1 MIVKFKEIADYVAG
15 QSPESKYYSNTEG
28 IPFLQG
34 NRTFGLF
41 YPTIDT
47 YTKKITKIAKKGDI
61 LMSVR
66 APVGDLNIA
75 KEDLCIGRGLSAISS
90 KTGNNIF
97 LFYSLKYNIQN
108 LIRQSSG
115 TTFDSIT
122 RDVIENMNMIIPD
135 DKSIHL
141 KISKLLFDIDLKI
154 DINNKI
160 NAELESMAKTLYD
173 YWFLQFEFPNEE
185 GKPYKSSGGKMVW
198 NENLKKEIPE
208 GWEVNKIAECLVHIN
223 TGLNPRDHFVL
234 NDGKIKYV
242 TVKNL
247 TTTGELDFSGCDT
260 ISESTKKLINKR
272 SMISPGDILF
282 ASIAPLGRCFI
293 IRETPHDWEINESVF
308 SIRTNHKISS
318 EYLYQHFMSDYFV
331 KKAEH
336 SSTGSVFAGIRIST
350 LNDMD
355 IVIPPKVIIDK
366 FTNKL
371 TNIYKLKY
379 GKSKENQELT
389 SLRDFLLPML
399 MNGQVTFK

>member
-34 NRTFGLF
+34 SRTFGLL

-173 YWFLQFEFPNEE
+173 YWFLQFEFPNEN

-198 NENLKKEIPE
+198 NEELKREIPK
-208 GWEVNKIAECLVHIN
+208 GWEV
-223 TGLNPRDHFVL
+223 
-234 NDGKIKYV
+234 
-242 TVKNL
+242 
-247 TTTGELDFSGCDT
+247 
-260 ISESTKKLINKR
+260 KKV
-272 SMISPGDILF
+272 GDILEEANKSKIQVNDANEKGKYPF
-282 ASIAPLGRCFI
+282 FTSG
-293 IRETPHDWEINESVF
+293 ESVLAF
-308 SIRTNHKISS
+308 D
-318 EYLYQHFMSDYFV
+318 EYLVDGFNIFLNTGGNPDI
-331 KKAEH
+331 KAYMGKCAY
-336 SSTGSVFAGIRIST
+336 STDTWCVSAKEFSYVLYYHLLKLMPQFEQLFFAGSGLKHLQKDSLKNQYILLPDDKPLKRFNNT
-350 LNDMD
+350 CVLNWKKTTNCL
-355 IVIPPKVIIDK
+355 IV
-366 FTNKL
+366 
-371 TNIYKLKY
+371 
-379 GKSKENQELT
+379 NQELT
-389 SLRDFLLPML
+389 SLRDFLLPLL
-399 MNGQVTFK
+399 MNGQVTFKDK

>member
-28 IPFLQG
+28 VPFLQG

-160 NAELESMAKTLYD
+160 NVELESMAKTLYD

-185 GKPYKSSGGKMVW
+185 GKPYKSSGGEMVYNSTIKRDIPKSWQVVNLRNTKLCKLIKTGIDYFEGEKIYLATSDLEGTEIINDSEKIHFENRLSRANMQPIVNSVWFAKMKNTTKNLLL
-198 NENLKKEIPE
+198 NEASKDI
-208 GWEVNKIAECLVHIN
+208 IN
-223 TGLNPRDHFVL
+223 NYILSTGLSGLSCN
-234 NDGKIKYV
+234 
-242 TVKNL
+242 KNTL
-247 TTTGELDFSGCDT
+247 YYLWNYIAGEYFEKKKDLVASGAT
-260 ISESTKKLINKR
+260 QQ
-272 SMISPGDILF
+272 
-282 ASIAPLGRCFI
+282 A
-293 IRETPHDWEINESVF
+293 INESDLSDFIIIEPNQDLLAKYTRLVAP
-308 SIRTNHKISS
+308 I
-318 EYLYQHFMSDYFV
+318 YLTINKNKQQNKHL
-331 KKAEH
+331 AE
-336 SSTGSVFAGIRIST
+336 
-350 LNDMD
+350 
-355 IVIPPKVIIDK
+355 
-366 FTNKL
+366 
-371 TNIYKLKY
+371 
-379 GKSKENQELT
+379 
-389 SLRDFLLPML
+389 LRDFLLPLL
-399 MNGQVTFK
+399 MNGQVTVRA

>member
-28 IPFLQG
+28 VPFLQG
-34 NRTFGLF
+34 SRTFGLF

-173 YWFLQFEFPNEE
+173 YWVLQFEFPNEN

-198 NENLKKEIPE
+198 NEELKREIPE
-208 GWEVNKIAECLVHIN
+208 GWKVSKI
-223 TGLNPRDHFVL
+223 
-234 NDGKIKYV
+234 
-242 TVKNL
+242 
-247 TTTGELDFSGCDT
+247 
-260 ISESTKKLINKR
+260 
-272 SMISPGDILF
+272 GDILEE
-282 ASIAPLGRCFI
+282 ANKS
-293 IRETPHDWEINESVF
+293 
-308 SIRTNHKISS
+308 KIQVNDAKEKGKYPFFTSGEKILCYDDYLVKGFNIFLNTGGNPDIKAYMGKCAYS
-318 EYLYQHFMSDYFV
+318 TDTWCVSAKEYSYILFYYLLKLMPQFEQLF
-331 KKAEH
+331 
-336 SSTGSVFAGIRIST
+336 FAGSGLKHLQKDFLKNQYI
-350 LNDMD
+350 LLPDE
-355 IVIPPKVIIDK
+355 KVLRNFNNICELIWK
-366 FTNKL
+366 KITNCL
-371 TNIYKLKY
+371 I
-379 GKSKENQELT
+379 ENQELV
-389 SLRDFLLPML
+389 SLRDFLLPLL
-399 MNGQVTFK
+399 MNGQVKFKDN